1 MLRKKEKKAIASI
14 FALLL
19 GWPVG
24 LDQFL
29 EGKVVRGALITFGWT
44 ITLLFV
50 LLSWNNLNLGGEYT
64 DLGIGLL
71 VMSLPGMIV
80 GGLLATIKL
89 LKLLRAF
96 VEADD

>member
-14 FALLL
+14 FALLI

-29 EGKVVRGALITFGWT
+29 EGNKEKGIAIIFGWI
-44 ITLLFV
+44 ITALMFFGGIA
-50 LLSWNNLNLGGEYT
+50 NLGGYDST
-64 DLGIGLL
+64 GVGLL
-71 VMSLPGMIV
+71 VMSLSASIV
-80 GGLLATIKL
+80 GGVLITVKLVKL
-89 LKLLRAF
+89 LSAF